1 MTAFDDAFEKTVARE
16 GGYSNHPD
24 DSGGETAYG
33 ITEAVAR
40 AEGYLGPMALL
51 PLATAKAIYRRRY
64 WERLH
69 LEDVAALS
77 APIALELF
85 DTGVNMGTQVAAQ
98 FLQRALNVFNRRQ
111 ADYPD
116 MMVDGLIGLK
126 TIAAL
131 KAFLDKRKA
140 SGQVALLKALN
151 SLQGARYIELAERRE
166 KDEAFVFGWI
176 MNRL

>member
-1 MTAFDDAFEKTVARE
+1 MTAFDEAFEKTVARE

-24 DSGGETAYG
+24 DSGGETSYG
-33 ITEAVAR
+33 ITETVAR
-40 AEGYLGPMALL
+40 EEGYWGSMSSL

-69 LEDVAALS
+69 LDDIAALS
-77 APIALELF
+77 VPIALELF
-85 DTGVNMGTQVAAQ
+85 DTGVNMGTQTAAK

-111 ADYPD
+111 TDYPD
-116 MMVDGLIGLK
+116 MTVDGWIGPK
-126 TIAAL
+126 TVAAL
-131 KAFLDKRKA
+131 NAFLEKRKER
-140 SGQVALLKALN
+140 GQVALLKALN
-151 SLQGARYIELAERRE
+151 SLQGVRYIELAESRE